1 MSIRFWLILRLITAT
16 LLLNSATLAV
26 ANIGSV
32 TETKG
37 SGQVVRKQ
45 AVQPVTAQLPIQK
58 MDTVRTGNGRV
69 KITFVDKTTVNV
81 TEQSKLVIDD
91 FVYSGNPLTS
101 KMSLKFASGT
111 VRFATGTGINKSNVN
126 LKTPS
131 ATIAVRGTDFTST
144 VDEFGR
150 SLIILLP
157 EEDGSV
163 GEITVSNAAGEV
175 ILNRAFQATMVQ
187 NFDTRP
193 SKPVILNL
201 SIDMIDNMMI
211 VNPPKEIERGD
222 ETGDPRYNLL
232 DLSELD
238 VDFLQNR
245 DLDRDYFASDEL
257 DKDVLGANFL
267 EDYLQDANELSGER
281 DGMRIEGTSF
291 GFNETTQIY
300 AIIGVDVI
308 NISRYVGSSLSI
320 NVPKDEGKNITI
332 NQNNVIH
339 NLRINGGGTE
349 IFIKQT
355 N

>member
-1 MSIRFWLILRLITAT
+1 
-16 LLLNSATLAV
+16 
-26 ANIGSV
+26 
-32 TETKG
+32 
-37 SGQVVRKQ
+37 
-45 AVQPVTAQLPIQK
+45 

-91 FVYSGNPLTS
+91 FVYSGNPSTS
-101 KMSLKFASGT
+101 KMALKFASGT
-111 VRFATGTGINKSNVN
+111 VRFATGTGVKKSNIS
-126 LKTPS
+126 LRTPS

-144 VDEFGR
+144 VDDLGR
-150 SLIILLP
+150 SLIVLLP
-157 EEDGSV
+157 EADGSV

-175 ILNRAFQATMVQ
+175 ILTRAFQATMVQ
-187 NFDTRP
+187 NYDTRP
-193 SKPVILNL
+193 STPVILNL

-211 VNPPKEIERGD
+211 VNPPKEIQRGEEIND
-222 ETGDPRYNLL
+222 ARVNLL

-245 DLDRDYFASDEL
+245 DLDKDYFALDEL
-257 DKDVLGANFL
+257 DKDVLNANFL
-267 EDYLQDANELSGER
+267 EDYLRDAGEMSGEK

-291 GFNETTQIY
+291 GYNETTQIF

-308 NISRYVGSSLSI
+308 NISRYVGASVSI

-332 NQNNVIH
+332 NQNGVIH
-339 NLRINGGGTE
+339 NLKVNGGGTE
-349 IFIKQT
+349 IIIKQV

>member
-1 MSIRFWLILRLITAT
+1 
-16 LLLNSATLAV
+16 
-26 ANIGSV
+26 
-32 TETKG
+32 
-37 SGQVVRKQ
+37 
-45 AVQPVTAQLPIQK
+45 

-91 FVYSGNPLTS
+91 FVYSGNPSTS
-101 KMSLKFASGT
+101 RMALKFSSGT
-111 VRFATGTGINKSNVN
+111 VRFATGTGVKKSNIS
-126 LKTPS
+126 LRTPS

-150 SLIILLP
+150 SLIVLLP

-193 SKPVILNL
+193 STPVVLNL
-201 SIDMIDNMMI
+201 SINMIDNMMI
-211 VNPPKEIERGD
+211 VTPPKEIEMAGD
-222 ETGDPRYNLL
+222 IIDSRSNLL

-238 VDFLQNR
+238 VDFLQNK
-245 DLDRDYFASDEL
+245 DLEQDYFASDEL

-267 EDYLQDANELSGER
+267 EDYLQDAGEMSGEK

-291 GFNETTQIY
+291 GYNETTQIF

-308 NISRYVGSSLSI
+308 NISRYVGAAVSI
-320 NVPKDEGKNITI
+320 DVPKDEGKNITI
-332 NQNNVIH
+332 NQNGVIH
-339 NLRINGGGTE
+339 NLKVNGGGSE
-349 IFIKQT
+349 IYIKQGS
-355 N
+355 

>member
-1 MSIRFWLILRLITAT
+1 
-16 LLLNSATLAV
+16 
-26 ANIGSV
+26 
-32 TETKG
+32 
-37 SGQVVRKQ
+37 
-45 AVQPVTAQLPIQK
+45 

-69 KITFVDKTTVNV
+69 KITFVDRTTVNV

-91 FVYSGNPLTS
+91 FVYSGNPSTS
-101 KMSLKFASGT
+101 KMALKFASGT
-111 VRFATGTGINKSNVN
+111 VRFATGTGVKKSNIS
-126 LKTPS
+126 LRTPS

-144 VDEFGR
+144 VDDLGR
-150 SLIILLP
+150 SLIVLLP

-211 VNPPKEIERGD
+211 VNPPKEIREG
-222 ETGDPRYNLL
+222 EEINDPRANLL

-238 VDFLQNR
+238 VDFLQNK
-245 DLDRDYFASDEL
+245 DLDKDYFAADEL

-267 EDYLQDANELSGER
+267 EDYLADATEMSGEK

-291 GFNETTQIY
+291 GYNETTQIY
-300 AIIGVDVI
+300 ALIGVDVI
-308 NISRYVGSSLSI
+308 NISRYVGATVSI
-320 NVPKDEGKNITI
+320 DVPKDEGKNITI
-332 NQNNVIH
+332 NQNGVIH
-339 NLRINGGGTE
+339 NLKVNGGGTE
-349 IFIKQT
+349 ISIRQA

>member
-1 MSIRFWLILRLITAT
+1 
-16 LLLNSATLAV
+16 
-26 ANIGSV
+26 
-32 TETKG
+32 
-37 SGQVVRKQ
+37 
-45 AVQPVTAQLPIQK
+45 

-91 FVYSGNPLTS
+91 FVYSGNPSTS
-101 KMSLKFASGT
+101 KMALKFASGT
-111 VRFATGTGINKSNVN
+111 VRFATGTGVKKSNIS

-211 VNPPKEIERGD
+211 VNPPREIERGED
-222 ETGDPRYNLL
+222 MTDSRANLL

-238 VDFLQNR
+238 VDFLQNK
-245 DLDRDYFASDEL
+245 DLDKNYFAADEL

-267 EDYLQDANELSGER
+267 EDYLADASEMSGEK

-291 GFNETTQIY
+291 GYNETTQIY
-300 AIIGVDVI
+300 TIIGVDTI
-308 NISRYVGSSLSI
+308 NISRYVGAAVSVD
-320 NVPKDEGKNITI
+320 VPKDEGKSITI
-332 NQNNVIH
+332 NQNGVIN
-339 NLRINGGGTE
+339 NLKVNGGGSE
-349 IFIKQT
+349 IFIRQSGG
-355 N
+355 